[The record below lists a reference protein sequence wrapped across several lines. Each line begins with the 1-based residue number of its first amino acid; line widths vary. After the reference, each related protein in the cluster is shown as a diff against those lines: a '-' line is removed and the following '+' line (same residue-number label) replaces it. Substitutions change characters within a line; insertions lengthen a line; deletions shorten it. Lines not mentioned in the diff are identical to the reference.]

1 MKKGIFLVVGL
12 FLAPLLALGE
22 FAFNAETKVRQELTL
37 VALGKRPA
45 DLIIRGANVLDVFTL
60 TWRGEQDIVIKDER
74 IAWVGEIGTWP
85 GEAEVIVEAYGEW
98 AVPGFGESH
107 KHIESSHVTPDYEA
121 QLVIPRG
128 NTWTVEG
135 SHEFSNVAGDHNVE
149 FWLEAARHNSPLKI
163 FVAIGSAT
171 PPTAFETGA
180 GYYGY
185 SEVARFL
192 EQDLRVAGL
201 GEVMD
206 WTSVWNPE
214 SPGYVRM
221 WEVIQATVDARGVVE
236 GHGYGLTSPDEV
248 NAFAAA
254 GLSSDHS
261 IISAVEGWRKIQSG
275 VFAQLKPDAC
285 RILIPLLLEMGIKD
299 WSNISVSTDD
309 RDVLAS
315 LELGT
320 MDYNI
325 RTAIESGAPVEV
337 AYAMGS
343 YYPARHWHLEHL
355 VGSIAPGRY
364 ADVVLLDDLASVLIS
379 RVFANGRLASEKER
393 YLLEVPKIDYPE
405 WARNTIRI
413 GRRIEAK
420 DFQIRAPAGRDEVE
434 AAILEQ
440 YYFGEELPSETLRVE
455 NGRVQRAPER
465 GISKVAMVD
474 RYDGRGRVSKMFWKG
489 VGLISPNSA
498 VACSVAHD
506 LHNIWTTGSSDR
518 AMAMAVNEL
527 AEMGGG
533 WCLVRR
539 GEIVARVRYEIGGLM
554 SQRPVEEVA
563 AELDYLYTE
572 ADKMEWIGQPGLP
585 RRMIF
590 AFLTCTPW
598 KWVLVAP
605 SKSNPSGL
613 INVTNGQTHPVVW

>member
-1 MKKGIFLVVGL
+1 MKTWIVLWVSV
-12 FLAPLLALGE
+12 FLAPVLASAE
-22 FAFNAETKVRQELTL
+22 FAFSAETKVRQELTL

-60 TWRGEQDIVIKDER
+60 TWRGEQDIVIEGER
-74 IAWVGEIGTWP
+74 IAWVGEVGGWP
-85 GEAEVIVEAYGEW
+85 GEAEMIVEAHGEW

-135 SHEFSNVAGDHNVE
+135 SHEFSNVAGDHNID
-149 FWLEAARHNSPLKI
+149 FWLEAARHKSPLKI
-163 FVAIGSAT
+163 YVAIGSAT

-185 SEVARFL
+185 DEVAKFL

-214 SPGYVRM
+214 SPGYGRM
-221 WEVIQATVDARGVVE
+221 WEVIQATIDARGVVE

-285 RILIPLLLEMGIKD
+285 RILIPLLLEKGIKD

-364 ADVVLLDDLASVLIS
+364 ADVVLLDDLASVVIS
-379 RVFANGRLASEKER
+379 RVFANGRLASEGER
-393 YLLEVPKIDYPE
+393 YLLEVPKIEYPE

-413 GRRIEAK
+413 GRRIEAA

-440 YYFGEELPSETLRVE
+440 FYFGDELPSETLKVE
-455 NGRVQRAPER
+455 NGLVQRAPER

-474 RYDGRGRVSKMFWKG
+474 RYDGRGRVSKMFWRG

-518 AMAMAVNEL
+518 AMAMAVDEL

-533 WCLVRR
+533 WCLVRE
-539 GEIVARVRYEIGGLM
+539 GETVARVRYEIGGLM

-605 SKSNPSGL
+605 SESNPSGL
-613 INVTNGQTHPVVW
+613 INVTDGQTHPIVW

>member
-1 MKKGIFLVVGL
+1 MKNWMVLWVSV
-12 FLAPLLALGE
+12 FLAPVLASAE
-22 FAFNAETKVRQELTL
+22 FAFSEETKVRQELTL

-60 TWRGEQDIVIKDER
+60 TWRGEQDIVIKGER
-74 IAWVGEIGTWP
+74 IAWVGEIGGWP
-85 GEAEVIVEAYGEW
+85 GKAETIFEAHGEW

-135 SHEFSNVAGDHNVE
+135 SHEFSNVAGDNNID
-149 FWLEAARHNSPLKI
+149 FWLEAERHQSPLKI

-171 PPTAFETGA
+171 PPTAFEEGA

-185 SEVARFL
+185 REVARFL

-214 SPGYVRM
+214 SPGYRRL
-221 WEVIQATVDARGVVE
+221 WEVIEATVDARGVVE
-236 GHGYGLTSPDEV
+236 GHGYGLTSADEV

-261 IISAVEGWRKIQSG
+261 IRDAMEGWRKIQSG

-285 RILIPLLLEMGIKD
+285 RILIPMLLEKGIKD
-299 WSNISVSTDD
+299 WSNLSVSTDD

-315 LELGT
+315 LQLGT

-355 VGSIAPGRY
+355 VGSIAAGRY
-364 ADVVLLDDLASVLIS
+364 ADVVLLNDLENVQIS
-379 RVFANGRLASEKER
+379 RVFANGRLASERER
-393 YLLEVPKIDYPE
+393 YLLEIPKIDYPE

-413 GRRIEAK
+413 GRRLEAG
-420 DFQIRAPAGRDEVE
+420 DFEIRAPAGRDEVE
-434 AAILEQ
+434 AAILEDR
-440 YYFGEELPSETLRVE
+440 YFGEELLTATLVVVD
-455 NGRVQRAPER
+455 GLVQRDRDR
-465 GISKVAMVD
+465 GITKVAMVD
-474 RYDGRGRVSKMFWKG
+474 RYDGRGRVSRMFWRG
-489 VGLISPNSA
+489 VGLRTPNSA

-506 LHNIWTTGSSDR
+506 LHNIWTTGSSDE
-518 AMAMAVNEL
+518 AMARAVNGL
-527 AEMGGG
+527 AETGGG
-533 WCLVRR
+533 WCLVRE

-563 AELDYLYTE
+563 AELNHLYTQ
-572 ADKMEWIGQPGLP
+572 ADQMEWIGRPGLP
-585 RRMIF
+585 RHMIF

-605 SKSNPSGL
+605 SESNPLGL
-613 INVTNGQTHPVVW
+613 INVTDGRTHPVVW

>member
-1 MKKGIFLVVGL
+1 MKNRIAF
-12 FLAPLLALGE
+12 FIIAALAPQLAGAE
-22 FAFNAETKVRQELTL
+22 FKYNTEIRTRQELTL
-37 VALGKRPA
+37 VALGKQPA
-45 DLIIRGANVLDVFTL
+45 DLIIRGADVLDVFTL
-60 TWRGEQDIVIKDER
+60 TWRKEQDIVIVGER
-74 IAWVGEIGTWP
+74 IAWVGDAKSWP
-85 GEAEVIVEAYGEW
+85 GEAESIIEAHGEW

-107 KHIESSHVTPDYEA
+107 KHIESSHVTPEYEA

-135 SHEFSNVAGDHNVE
+135 SHEFSNVAGDRNID
-149 FWLEAARHNSPLKI
+149 FWLESARHKSPLKV

-171 PPTAFETGA
+171 PPTAFEYGG

-185 SEVARFL
+185 DEVARFL
-192 EQDLRVAGL
+192 KQDLRVAGL

-214 SPGYVRM
+214 SPGYGRL
-221 WEVIQATVDARGVVE
+221 WEVIQATLDARGVVE
-236 GHGYGLTSPDEV
+236 GHGYGLTSPDDV

-261 IISAVEGWRKIQSG
+261 IRDGLEGWRKIQSG

-285 RILIPLLLEMGIKD
+285 RIVIPMLLKNGIRD
-299 WSNISVSTDD
+299 WSNVSVSTDD
-309 RDVLAS
+309 RDVLSS

-325 RTAIESGAPVEV
+325 RAAIESGAPVEA

-364 ADVVLLDDLASVLIS
+364 ADVVLLHDIEKVGIT
-379 RVFANGRLASEKER
+379 RVFASGRLASDRKR
-393 YLLEVPKIDYPE
+393 YLLEVPKIDYPD
-405 WARNTIRI
+405 WARNTIQI
-413 GRRIEAK
+413 GRRLNAK
-420 DFQIRAPAGRDEVE
+420 DFEIRAPAGRGEVK
-434 AAILEQ
+434 AAILEHL
-440 YYFGEELPSETLRVE
+440 YFGDDLPTETLNVKE
-455 NGRVQRAPER
+455 GLVQRAPKR
-465 GISKVAMVD
+465 GITKVAMVD
-474 RYDGRGRVSKMFWKG
+474 RYDGKGGVSKMFWRG
-489 VGLISPNSA
+489 VGLRTPNSA

-506 LHNIWTTGSSDR
+506 LHNIWTIGSSDE
-518 AMAMAVNEL
+518 AMAIAVNDL
-527 AEMGGG
+527 AETGGG
-533 WCLVRR
+533 WCLVRD

-554 SQRPVEEVA
+554 SQRPAEEVA
-563 AELDYLYTE
+563 GELDHLYSE
-572 ADKMEWIGQPGLP
+572 ADKMEWIGRPGLP
-585 RRMIF
+585 RHMIF

-605 SKSNPSGL
+605 REDNPSGL
-613 INVTNGQTHPVVW
+613 INVTNGKTHPVVW